1 MTETPAMTD
10 QPAPSPRN
18 AGLRTAV
25 RLGGLAL
32 VALAVISA
40 VVWYLVDDTPGL
52 WGALM
57 GAALGGAFVLITAVV
72 VIATAGT
79 APQTTAAILLGTWLL
94 KLVVA
99 IGVVA
104 VIDRFDF
111 YSRPAF
117 AVTIIVALVV
127 VLAAETWG
135 ILKTKT
141 PYVEPAESP
150 NP

>member
-1 MTETPAMTD
+1 MSETPATTD
-10 QPAPSPRN
+10 QPAPSPQN

-32 VALAVISA
+32 VVLAVISA
-40 VVWYLVDDTPGL
+40 IVWTLVDGVPGL
-52 WGALM
+52 WGAVM
-57 GAALGGAFVLITAVV
+57 GAAIGGAFVLTTAVV
-72 VIATAGT
+72 VMATARS
-79 APQTTAAILLGTWLL
+79 APQTTAGILLGTWLL
-94 KLVVA
+94 KLIIA

-104 VIDRFDF
+104 LIERFDF

-117 AVTIIVALVV
+117 AVTIVAALIV

-141 PYVEPAESP
+141 PYVEPTVP
-150 NP
+150 

>member
-1 MTETPAMTD
+1 MSETTATTD
-10 QPAPSPRN
+10 QPTPSPQN
-18 AGLRTAV
+18 AGLRVAV

-32 VALAVISA
+32 VALAVVSA
-40 VVWYLVDDTPGL
+40 VVWTLVDGMPGL

-57 GAALGGAFVLITAVV
+57 GAALGGAFVLITAIV
-72 VIATAGT
+72 VIATAGA
-79 APQTTAAILLGTWLL
+79 APQTTAAVLLGTWLL
-94 KLVVA
+94 KLIVA

-117 AVTIIVALVV
+117 AVTIIAALVV

-141 PYVEPAESP
+141 PYIEPEQSIDP
-150 NP
+150 

>member
-1 MTETPAMTD
+1 MSETPAPSR
-10 QPAPSPRN
+10 QPAPDPQN

-40 VVWYLVDDTPGL
+40 VAWGLADGTPGL

-57 GAALGGAFVLITAVV
+57 GAAIGGAFVLITAIV
-72 VIATAGT
+72 VIATAGV

-117 AVTIIVALVV
+117 AVTIVAALVV

-135 ILKTKT
+135 ILKTRT
-141 PYVEPAESP
+141 PYVEPVVP
-150 NP
+150 